1 MTRSSWTMFST
12 ALVLGSSLMTGCAGW
27 RGGSSCETCEVTS
40 CDVCQTG
47 CETCE
52 TCDTCEGGGS
62 SWWGGSG
69 GRGWGYSWSTANAR
83 FWSRFRNHAI
93 PEVLPLGVV
102 VRSHYQAMET
112 NAEAVDFILYD
123 RDFVLE
129 TAELTSDG
137 KDKILEI
144 SARMRSAP
152 FPVLVE
158 RSENNSNPEL
168 DSYRRDLVA
177 QILTDLGNPDGQQRT
192 IVATPY
198 GPGYNSI
205 ESERDWYQ
213 HIGGGGNNNNF
224 GNNGFGSGA
233 NGGFGGGGG
242 AGGGFF

>member
-12 ALVLGSSLMTGCAGW
+12 AMVLGTSLMTGCAGW
-27 RGGSSCETCEVTS
+27 RGDSSCETCEVTS
-40 CDVCQTG
+40 CDVCPTG

-52 TCDTCEGGGS
+52 VCDDGRA
-62 SWWGGSG
+62 SWWGGG
-69 GRGWGYSWSTANAR
+69 GGYSWSTASAR
-83 FWSRFRNHAI
+83 FWGRFRSHAI

-137 KDKILEI
+137 KDKVLEI
-144 SARMRSAP
+144 AARMRSAP
-152 FPVLVE
+152 FPVLIE

-168 DSYRRDLVA
+168 DAYRRDLIA

-213 HIGGGGNNNNF
+213 HIGGGGNNNNNL
-224 GNNGFGSGA
+224 GNNGFG
-233 NGGFGGGGG
+233 GGFGGGG